1 MMINIYIKKVD
12 SRAIIMAESTTRS
25 SQVKKIPKTFA
36 SLEHYLDSFADPLV
50 EEVHADVLSSFEGY
64 HQAPF
69 VQVTGIQE
77 LDRGKKSTF
86 FCFLAA
92 KSSRETS
99 YTPTKDDIVA
109 VSSRKSKHLSSYVL
123 GSVCKSGED
132 DEDFPADCFI
142 VRLLSAP
149 PVEVDAET
157 KKPMAPLFVS
167 FLMNTK
173 TYNRIWTCLQLGKT
187 SGGKRRSDASLVD
200 AIWRYST
207 SKVRWLN
214 FFDMH
219 KSYFFSKMMHKSYRI
234 KTQKVIILHH

>member
-1 MMINIYIKKVD
+1 
-12 SRAIIMAESTTRS
+12 MAESTTRS

-36 SLEHYLDSFADPLV
+36 SLEHYLDSFADPLI

-86 FCFLAA
+86 FCFVAA

-142 VRLLSAP
+142 VRLLSVP

>member
-1 MMINIYIKKVD
+1 M
-12 SRAIIMAESTTRS
+12 
-25 SQVKKIPKTFA
+25 KKIPKTFA

-69 VQVTGIQE
+69 VQVAGVQK
-77 LDRGKKSTF
+77 LDQGKKSTF

-92 KSSRETS
+92 NSSRKTS

-142 VRLLSAP
+142 VRLSTSSP
-149 PVEVDAET
+149 EVDAKMKT
-157 KKPMAPLFVS
+157 PMAPLFVT

-187 SGGKRRSDASLVD
+187 SGRKRKNDAGLVD
-200 AIWRYST
+200 AIWRYNT
-207 SKVRWLN
+207 SKVRWFN
-214 FFDMH
+214 FFDMD
-219 KSYFFSKMMHKSYRI
+219 KSYTPRI
-234 KTQKVIILHH
+234 NR